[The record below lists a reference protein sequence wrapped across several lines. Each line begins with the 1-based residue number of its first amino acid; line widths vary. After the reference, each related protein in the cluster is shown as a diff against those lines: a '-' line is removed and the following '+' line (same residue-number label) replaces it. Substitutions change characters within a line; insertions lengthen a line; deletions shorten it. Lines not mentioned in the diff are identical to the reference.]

1 MQSRQQSLA
10 IVLLLLLSLS
20 LFFLGPEDQSAAPS
34 ALSSDADEGEGEQEG
49 SLLLAGEG
57 SSTLHTPPPH
67 SIDGEER
74 IESVDSVCDLP
85 EFAVGAPRPKIAIF
99 VFAWRRLASL
109 RRLVD
114 SLLAAEYC
122 GHTMP
127 LTIMVDGG
135 ALAAVREY
143 VRGVEWRHGPLRL
156 VVADDGPAPV
166 ASLGIRGMWINCSSL
181 ASAGE
186 LRDDEHILPLEDDIE
201 VSPLF
206 YWWLLRAARSY
217 GPIGDGTLMRRRR
230 LVGISLYTPRL
241 NEIHYPQVKWLPE
254 VHERAPAFLLQFYAL
269 RVRPPF
275 FDFAQEAAQRG
286 VGKHREPLGE
296 RAARHGARALLCSR
310 DPHVRLPAS
319 RSNATSLRRDTDPLK
334 TVPLVL
340 ASQTNAVQRAM
351 AELPSFAR
359 LGVFDLQHERRS
371 AERLVQA
378 GFAFTESVRWWGHH
392 RAAAEGNPALLPA
405 YAALADLWAGL
416 PSPADPAVGS
426 CAIEVLPALVPRS
439 IAHSLEALQPA
450 NLNLANLN
458 LAASSAPPSSTP
470 LAPFSGRYVVFQPPS
485 GLGEYFVALRNAAG
499 IAAALHRTLVVDDF
513 LQLRLAPDCLLFLHV
528 KDPHLL
534 PSRAYFDA
542 VAGWSNLSAI
552 HMPSQMCAAADYR
565 RLYGGCGAPVLAFS
579 HLYAAFEGFPPGSP
593 LAAWFADEL
602 PAALSTSDSEE
613 ATRKAGR
620 IIARLAAE
628 TGSFSCI
635 HLSHLDAAVVSSRA
649 PLTPTPDSA
658 SFGDAHEADT
668 SAPHADSGG
677 APNTLRLPSTACDA
691 FDAESHQPAGRAWVK
706 ELSSAGY
713 SCHVSEAVLRANL
726 ARLPPR
732 DPILI
737 LADGGRALP
746 ERLAERAS
754 NELRSEFRHVGDV
767 VALLGLDIRL
777 PEWPSVELAACAAA
791 STLLLNRYS
800 PLSALLERR
809 ASRRAVAFAESA
821 DGSAAA
827 PRSLWWMR
835 VGSDRCVPLFTR
847 TCRFDLQPNRFGIL
861 GQFGP
866 ERKLQLQTYNV
877 SSLIGW
883 DGRVTPNASIEL
895 EVYVSN
901 ESHALATF
909 EYTKDNNKLGLT
921 FQQQRGD
928 YVRIRNVYLR
938 SSTQA
943 PSSETARTH
952 RSQPLSSTEAR
963 VALGLGARQIMEL
976 AGGSKAKGDEDV

>member
-1 MQSRQQSLA
+1 MA
-10 IVLLLLLSLS
+10 
-20 LFFLGPEDQSAAPS
+20 
-34 ALSSDADEGEGEQEG
+34 
-49 SLLLAGEG
+49 
-57 SSTLHTPPPH
+57 
-67 SIDGEER
+67 
-74 IESVDSVCDLP
+74 
-85 EFAVGAPRPKIAIF
+85 
-99 VFAWRRLASL
+99 
-109 RRLVD
+109 
-114 SLLAAEYC
+114 
-122 GHTMP
+122 
-127 LTIMVDGG
+127 
-135 ALAAVREY
+135 
-143 VRGVEWRHGPLRL
+143 
-156 VVADDGPAPV
+156 GPA
-166 ASLGIRGMWINCSSL
+166 
-181 ASAGE
+181 
-186 LRDDEHILPLEDDIE
+186 
-201 VSPLF
+201 
-206 YWWLLRAARSY
+206 
-217 GPIGDGTLMRRRR
+217 
-230 LVGISLYTPRL
+230 
-241 NEIHYPQVKWLPE
+241 
-254 VHERAPAFLLQFYAL
+254 
-269 RVRPPF
+269 
-275 FDFAQEAAQRG
+275 
-286 VGKHREPLGE
+286 
-296 RAARHGARALLCSR
+296 
-310 DPHVRLPAS
+310 
-319 RSNATSLRRDTDPLK
+319 
-334 TVPLVL
+334 
-340 ASQTNAVQRAM
+340 
-351 AELPSFAR
+351 
-359 LGVFDLQHERRS
+359 
-371 AERLVQA
+371 
-378 GFAFTESVRWWGHH
+378 
-392 RAAAEGNPALLPA
+392 
-405 YAALADLWAGL
+405 
-416 PSPADPAVGS
+416 
-426 CAIEVLPALVPRS
+426 
-439 IAHSLEALQPA
+439 AHS
-450 NLNLANLN
+450 
-458 LAASSAPPSSTP
+458 
-470 LAPFSGRYVVFQPPS
+470 V
-485 GLGEYFVALRNAAG
+485 
-499 IAAALHRTLVVDDF
+499 
-513 LQLRLAPDCLLFLHV
+513 
-528 KDPHLL
+528 PHL
-534 PSRAYFDA
+534 
-542 VAGWSNLSAI
+542 
-552 HMPSQMCAAADYR
+552 SQ
-565 RLYGGCGAPVLAFS
+565 
-579 HLYAAFEGFPPGSP
+579 
-593 LAAWFADEL
+593 
-602 PAALSTSDSEE
+602 
-613 ATRKAGR
+613 
-620 IIARLAAE
+620 
-628 TGSFSCI
+628 
-635 HLSHLDAAVVSSRA
+635 
-649 PLTPTPDSA
+649 
-658 SFGDAHEADT
+658 
-668 SAPHADSGG
+668 DSGG

-921 FQQQRGD
+921 FVVPPPAGGWRAHTWQPLVLPIRDRHYSFPRLTPWDNMDRLELYYAHPHQQQQRGD

-943 PSSETARTH
+943 PSSETARYTPCHDLAPVDHAPARRPSEQLAASAAASGGRAAPPPLDLLPAPAVGAAGAAPAGADAADPRERGGGDGGAWQPGLLFWLAIVFGALFVALLGAVLSAAYILSRTH

-963 VALGLGARQIMEL
+963 VALGLGARQMMEL